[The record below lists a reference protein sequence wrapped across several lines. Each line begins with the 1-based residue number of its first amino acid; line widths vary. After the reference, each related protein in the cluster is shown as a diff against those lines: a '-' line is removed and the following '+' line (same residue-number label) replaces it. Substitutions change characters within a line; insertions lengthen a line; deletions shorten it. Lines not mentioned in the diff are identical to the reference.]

1 MINIWRLRDRTK
13 AAREAGAVA
22 TEFALLMA
30 FLPLTILACGI
41 VDYGEL
47 MAQETNLAAVV
58 RGAAEY
64 ARGQVVAYNGDLNK
78 LPTAADLQNLLGVS
92 AAVFTTSSFCTCAD
106 GSMPPPLP
114 TCPLFS
120 SGAPNPCAAS
130 PPANGDVRV
139 LKYVAVSGSK
149 AYTPIVPGTWSF
161 PGSVNARTVLRTQ

>member
-1 MINIWRLRDRTK
+1 LTSIWRLRDRTK

-47 MAQETNLAAVV
+47 MAQATNLSAVV

-64 ARGQVVAYNGDLNK
+64 ARGQVVSCYP
-78 LPTAADLQNLLGVS
+78 LPTADELNAVLGVP
-92 AAVFTTSSFCTCAD
+92 AAVFTTSTFCTYAD
-106 GSMPPPLP
+106 NTPAA
-114 TCPLFS
+114 CP
-120 SGAPNPCAAS
+120 PCAAKTD
-130 PPANGDVRV
+130 PRV
-139 LKYVAVSGSK
+139 LQYVAVTGSQT
-149 AYTPIVPGTWSF
+149 YTPLISGAWSF

>member
-1 MINIWRLRDRTK
+1 MTNIWRLRDRTK

-106 GSMPPPLP
+106 NTP
-114 TCPLFS
+114 TICQ
-120 SGAPNPCAAS
+120 PNSCTSKKP
-130 PPANGDVRV
+130 DTRV
-139 LKYVAVSGSK
+139 LTYIAVSGSQTF
-149 AYTPIVPGTWSF
+149 TPLISATWSF
-161 PGSVNARTVLRTQ
+161 PATVNARTVLRTQ

>member
-1 MINIWRLRDRTK
+1 MTNIWRLRDRTK
-13 AAREAGAVA
+13 AAREAGTVA

-78 LPTAADLQNLLGVS
+78 LPTAADLQRLLGVP
-92 AAVFTTSSFCTCAD
+92 AAVFTPPPSSFCTCAD
-106 GSMPPPLP
+106 NTRV
-114 TCPLFS
+114 TC
-120 SGAPNPCAAS
+120 GAVTACT
-130 PPANGDVRV
+130 GGRTDTRV
-139 LKYVAVSGSK
+139 LTYVAVSGSQT
-149 AYTPIVPGTWSF
+149 YTPIISGTWSSSF

>member
-1 MINIWRLRDRTK
+1 
-13 AAREAGAVA
+13 
-22 TEFALLMA
+22 MA

-64 ARGQVVAYNGDLNK
+64 ARGQVVAHQGDVNA
-78 LPTAADLQNLLGVS
+78 LPTAANLSTVLGVP

-106 GSMPPPLP
+106 NIPV
-114 TCPLFS
+114 TCPGTGLCV
-120 SGAPNPCAAS
+120 GT
-130 PPANGDVRV
+130 DKRV
-139 LKYVAVSGSK
+139 LTYVVVSGSQT
-149 AYTPIVPGTWSF
+149 YTPIISGTWSSSF